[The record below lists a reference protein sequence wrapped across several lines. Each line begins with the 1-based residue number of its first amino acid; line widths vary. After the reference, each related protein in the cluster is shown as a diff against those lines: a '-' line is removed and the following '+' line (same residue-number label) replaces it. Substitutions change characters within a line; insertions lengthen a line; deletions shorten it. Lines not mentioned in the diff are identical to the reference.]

1 MMDDDYP
8 WLRCVQDHIWFNRVT
23 NKYVFSDE
31 ASVFS
36 EQFNSGQEAIDALN
50 EYIKTLQS

>member
-1 MMDDDYP
+1 MMDDEYP
-8 WLRCVQDHIWFNRVT
+8 WLKCCHEHIWFNRVT

-36 EQFNSGQEAIDALN
+36 ERFNSEQEAIDALN
-50 EYIKTLQS
+50 EYIKTL